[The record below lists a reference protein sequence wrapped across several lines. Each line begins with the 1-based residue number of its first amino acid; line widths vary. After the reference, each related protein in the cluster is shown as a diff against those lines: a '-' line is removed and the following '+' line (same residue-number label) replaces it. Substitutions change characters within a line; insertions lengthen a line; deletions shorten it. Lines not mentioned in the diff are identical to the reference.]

1 MKLIEIKKVR
11 RVIFVGDTH
20 GDLDASQ
27 KVIRDYLPAR
37 NASLARNASRSD
49 ASGHGDAGGKP
60 GIKLSF
66 WAIMLIGA
74 LSQRRI

>member
-27 KVIRDYLPAR
+27 KVLKIIYLPAM
-37 NASLARNASRSD
+37 LRSPVTLRV
-49 ASGHGDAGGKP
+49 AMRAGMAMQAGNQ